1 MSRKPGPVD
10 VVVERDG
17 DHVTVRWTSGDATGE
32 CRFDRL
38 PGTVPEWLGAA
49 DDLLE
54 GADRRLEGRVLD
66 AVAERA
72 RVEGLELGIW
82 YDDAGVEVLSTG
94 AQT

>member
-1 MSRKPGPVD
+1 VSRKPGPVD
-10 VVVERDG
+10 VVVERDA
-17 DHVTVRWTSGDATGE
+17 DHVTVRWTSGDAAGE
-32 CRFDRL
+32 CRFDHL

-72 RVEGLELGIW
+72 RVEALELGIW

-94 AQT
+94 ART